1 MAKMVIHREGGQT
14 IEISDLTLDEVKEL
28 AGLNGHSA
36 SAHPAAPSLPK
47 KIAVRASDSDV
58 DGFMAALT
66 DRAKTFI
73 SILQQHPQGIEANS
87 LAPLLG
93 LNDPRQIG
101 GFTGGGLA
109 KIAKRFKIK
118 MNDIYKSEVTFP
130 NKKRTRMFYPGKVI
144 KRQPLQMEKPAV

>member
-1 MAKMVIHREGGQT
+1 MAKMVIYREGGQT

-28 AGLNGHSA
+28 AGLNGHA
-36 SAHPAAPSLPK
+36 TVTPVLPEK
-47 KIAVRASDSDV
+47 KVEMRVATLEPDV
-58 DGFMAALT
+58 EGFLAALS
-66 DRAKTFI
+66 DRARSFI
-73 SILQQHPQGIEANS
+73 GILKKHPEGIEANT

-109 KIAKRFKIK
+109 KIAKKFRIK
-118 MNDIYKSEVTFP
+118 MKDIYKSEVTFP
-130 NKKRTRMFYPGKVI
+130 NGKRTRTFYPGKVI